1 MDKIQVQNFYKIL
14 REFLL
19 NLRETFP
26 EKSSEINDYWKYVR
40 KTKKPKYIKQFMNK
54 IEPYSKAIS
63 HCDETIFDSEDPVYL
78 LKNIDF
84 VKLFKSDISEN
95 SKNSIWQY
103 LQGLYILGNFITNTN
118 ILDNLKNI
126 SSNDDNKET
135 EVIKD
140 MLTNIKNLSEKSQ
153 SQSQEKSESES
164 QSQEKS
170 ESESQEKSKSESESQ
185 EKSESE
191 PSSAMPGTFG
201 LIESLAKEISDEID
215 IPKDINVNNPAD
227 LFHSMFFSKEGGFA
241 KLLTSVGEKI
251 KTKVDSGE
259 LNEDILMKETQNMM
273 STMQGLMGG
282 ENTGDNK
289 MGDIGKMFQ
298 GMMGGKGG
306 GMPNIGGLGNILGS
320 LMSNKEGNDN
330 DDEEFPDLD
339 DIKNKIQ
346 KNRNQEFRAS
356 MKREQLRRKLE
367 QRRKMMDDKSKNT
380 KDI

>member
-40 KTKKPKYIKQFMNK
+40 KTKKPKYVKQFMNK

-63 HCDETIFDSEDPVYL
+63 HCDETIFDSEEPVYL

-153 SQSQEKSESES
+153 SQSQ
-164 QSQEKS
+164 SQEKS
-170 ESESQEKSKSESESQ
+170 ESESEQPQ

-191 PSSAMPGTFG
+191 SEQSQEKSDTSATPGTFG

-320 LMSNKEGNDN
+320 LMSNKEGNDE

-339 DIKNKIQ
+339 DIKKKIQ

-367 QRRKMMDDKSKNT
+367 QRRKMMDDKSKNP

>member
-40 KTKKPKYIKQFMNK
+40 KTKKPKYVKQFMNK

-63 HCDETIFDSEDPVYL
+63 HCDETIFDSEEPVYL

-153 SQSQEKSESES
+153 SQSQEKSESELE
-164 QSQEKS
+164 QPQDKS
-170 ESESQEKSKSESESQ
+170 ESESEQSQDKSET
-185 EKSESE
+185 
-191 PSSAMPGTFG
+191 SATPGTFG

-320 LMSNKEGNDN
+320 LMSNKEGNDE

-339 DIKNKIQ
+339 DIKKKIQ

-367 QRRKMMDDKSKNT
+367 QRRKMMDDKSKNP

>member
-40 KTKKPKYIKQFMNK
+40 KTKKPKYVKQFMNK

-63 HCDETIFDSEDPVYL
+63 HCDETIFDSEEPVYL

-153 SQSQEKSESES
+153 SQSQ
-164 QSQEKS
+164 SQEKS
-170 ESESQEKSKSESESQ
+170 ESESEQPQDKSESESEQ
-185 EKSESE
+185 SQDKSET
-191 PSSAMPGTFG
+191 SATPGTFG

-320 LMSNKEGNDN
+320 LMSNKEGNDE

-339 DIKNKIQ
+339 DIKKKIQ

-367 QRRKMMDDKSKNT
+367 QRRKMMDDKSKNP